1 MTNVIAFP
9 DAHERDRLKSSEEPA
24 LRYLN
29 KKERLL
35 IDQLRST
42 SHAGRQY
49 VYDYASIMQLSKPL
63 YPEPVD

>member
-1 MTNVIAFP
+1 MSNVVAFP
-9 DAHERDRLKSSEEPA
+9 DARERDRLKSSGDPA

-29 KKERLL
+29 TKERML

-49 VYDYASIMQLSKPL
+49 VYDYASIMHLSRPL
-63 YPEPVD
+63 HPDPVD

>member
-9 DAHERDRLKSSEEPA
+9 DAHERDRLKSSGDPA

-29 KKERLL
+29 QKERML
-35 IDQLRST
+35 IDQLRAT

-49 VYDYASIMQLSKPL
+49 VYDYASIMLLSRPL
-63 YPEPVD
+63 FPDPVD

>member
-1 MTNVIAFP
+1 MANVITFP
-9 DAHERDRLKSSEEPA
+9 DAHERDRLKSSDHLG

-29 KKERLL
+29 KKERQL
-35 IDQLRST
+35 IDRLRMT

>member
-1 MTNVIAFP
+1 MTNVITFP
-9 DAHERDRLKSSEEPA
+9 DAHERDHLKSSDQPG

-35 IDQLRST
+35 IDQLRQT

-49 VYDYASIMQLSKPL
+49 VYDYACIMHLTKPL
-63 YPEPVD
+63 HPEPVD

>member
-1 MTNVIAFP
+1 
-9 DAHERDRLKSSEEPA
+9 

-29 KKERLL
+29 KKERQL
-35 IDQLRST
+35 IDRLRMT

-49 VYDYASIMQLSKPL
+49 VYDYASIMQRSKPL

>member
-9 DAHERDRLKSSEEPA
+9 DAHERDRLKSNGDPA
-24 LRYLN
+24 LRYLS

-42 SHAGRQY
+42 SHAGRKY
-49 VYDYASIMQLSKPL
+49 VYDYASIMRLSRPL
-63 YPEPVD
+63 YPDPID

>member
-9 DAHERDRLKSSEEPA
+9 DAHERDHLKSSDHQG

-35 IDQLRST
+35 IDRLRQT

-49 VYDYASIMQLSKPL
+49 VFDYATIMQQTKPL
-63 YPEPVD
+63 HPEPVD

>member
-1 MTNVIAFP
+1 M
-9 DAHERDRLKSSEEPA
+9 KSSQDPA

-29 KKERLL
+29 KKERQL

-49 VYDYASIMQLSKPL
+49 VYDYASIMHLSRPL

>member
-1 MTNVIAFP
+1 MTNVITFP
-9 DAHERDRLKSSEEPA
+9 DAHERDRLKSSDQPG

-29 KKERLL
+29 KKERQL
-35 IDQLRST
+35 IDRLRMT

-49 VYDYASIMQLSKPL
+49 VYDYANIMHRSKPL